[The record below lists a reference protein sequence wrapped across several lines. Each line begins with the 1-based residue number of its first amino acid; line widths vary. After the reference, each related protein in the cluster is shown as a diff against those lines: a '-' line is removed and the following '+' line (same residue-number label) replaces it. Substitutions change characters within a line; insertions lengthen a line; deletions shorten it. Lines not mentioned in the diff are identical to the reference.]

1 LLLLLLYGLIA
12 RPLNNLLK
20 KKQFGWNAEAQAA
33 FEKLKVA
40 MSTTPVLALPDFSK
54 PFVVETDASDLG
66 FGAVLMQE
74 DRPLA
79 FISKPL
85 SNTNKSLSIYEKE
98 FMALILAVEKWRQY
112 LQREEFVIKTDHRSL
127 AYLNDQV
134 LQSDLQRKAMTK
146 LMGLQFKI
154 LYRKGKENLA
164 ADALSRVAPMMTI
177 QACSEVRPLWVQE
190 IVNSYA
196 TDIRA
201 QELLAQLAI
210 SSPNEQ
216 GYSLQEGIIRVG
228 SQIWVGHNSALRTRL
243 INVFHSF
250 VLGVILGPRQPIIES
265 RSCFNGMV

>member
-1 LLLLLLYGLIA
+1 
-12 RPLNNLLK
+12 
-20 KKQFGWNAEAQAA
+20 
-33 FEKLKVA
+33 
-40 MSTTPVLALPDFSK
+40 
-54 PFVVETDASDLG
+54 
-66 FGAVLMQE
+66 
-74 DRPLA
+74 LA

-98 FMALILAVEKWRQY
+98 FMTHILVVEKWRQY
-112 LQREEFVIKTDHRSL
+112 LQRQGFVIKIDHRSL

-154 LYRKGKENLA
+154 IYQKGKENLA

-177 QACSEVRPLWVQE
+177 QACSEVIPLWVQE

-250 VLGVILGPRQPIIES
+250 VLGGHSGTQTTYYRIKKLFQWHGLKRDVDTFVKQCS
-265 RSCFNGMV
+265 VCQ